1 MAATPPH
8 QIRTD
13 VHTPLTPLHGAAYDE
28 SPPRRHSARLSQRR
42 ISQESRSTPE
52 ITPRKNR
59 SLGTPTRRSQ
69 DFNSRASNSP
79 RPPKH
84 RQARNV
90 QVLSPSSPEF
100 ESSVPKP
107 TASSHLHPTTS
118 SSTTTMAD
126 GMLPTPVK
134 TPLRKTVPKVNGAAR
149 ALFQDQP
156 TLSEEVAP
164 PRRARKQRRF
174 NGFSLESF
182 NADDTSG
189 RGGIQIFT
197 DSRDQVPEPVTSED
211 NPFADNHANG
221 EGPSVKKV
229 AGGTKR
235 RKISGEK
242 KKDPQVQDAIN
253 RDEGM
258 VYVL

>member
-8 QIRTD
+8 QIWTE
-13 VHTPLTPLHGAAYDE
+13 VHTPHTPLHGAAYDE

-42 ISQESRSTPE
+42 IVRESRSTLE
-52 ITPRKNR
+52 STPRKSR
-59 SLGTPTRRSQ
+59 SFGTPTASRRTSQ
-69 DFNSRASNSP
+69 NSDLRASKSP
-79 RPPKH
+79 RPSPK
-84 RQARNV
+84 RRPARRV
-90 QVLSPSSPEF
+90 EVLSPTSPNF
-100 ESSVPKP
+100 ESSILKP
-107 TASSHLHPTTS
+107 TTSSRLHPTIL

-126 GMLPTPVK
+126 GMLPTPIK
-134 TPLRKTVPKVNGAAR
+134 TPKRKTIPKIHGAAR

-156 TLSEEVAP
+156 MLDEEVAP

-182 NADDTSG
+182 NEDDAKQA
-189 RGGIQIFT
+189 GGIQIFT

-211 NPFADNHANG
+211 NPFAD
-221 EGPSVKKV
+221 GPSAKKV
-229 AGGTKR
+229 AGGAKR

-242 KKDPQVQDAIN
+242 RKDAQVQDAIN